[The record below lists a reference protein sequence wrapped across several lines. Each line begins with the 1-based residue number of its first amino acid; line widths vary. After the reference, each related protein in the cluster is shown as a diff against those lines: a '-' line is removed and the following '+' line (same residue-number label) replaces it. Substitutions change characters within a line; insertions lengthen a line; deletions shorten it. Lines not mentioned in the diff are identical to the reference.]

1 MKPWQGILVATHLPF
16 REDFSIDY
24 DAYGDHVNWLLDN
37 GCDGVTPNGSLGE
50 YQTLSA
56 DERRRIVIT
65 AVEASQGRG
74 PVVPGV
80 AAYGAR
86 ESQHLAAEAADVGA
100 AAVLLL
106 PPNAYRADEATV
118 LAHFRQVAEVGIPII
133 AYNNPIDTKV
143 DLTPAILARLF
154 HEGLIVAVKEFSG
167 DVRRAYEIR
176 EVAPDLDVL
185 IGSDDV
191 ALEVGMAGATGWI
204 GGYNNVFPNTCRQ
217 LFDAAIAVDATAAVP
232 LFRSLHQL
240 LRWDSKTEFVQAIK
254 LSLDIVGRVGGK
266 CRPPRSPLRPDQ
278 ELAVRLATEA
288 AVQAGY
294 H

>member
-1 MKPWQGILVATHLPF
+1 LKAWQGILVATHLPF
-16 REDFSIDY
+16 HEDLSINFE
-24 DAYGDHVNWLLDN
+24 AYGDHVNWLLAN

-56 DERRRIVIT
+56 DERRRVVVT

-74 PVVPGV
+74 RVVPGV

-86 ESQHLAAEAADVGA
+86 EAQQLAAEAADIGA
-100 AAVLLL
+100 EAVLLL
-106 PPNAYRADEATV
+106 PPNSYRADETTV

-143 DLTPAILARLF
+143 DLTPEILARLF

-167 DVRRAYEIR
+167 DVRRSYEIR
-176 EVAPDLDVL
+176 EVAPGLDVL

-204 GGYNNVFPNTCRQ
+204 GGYNNVFPNTCRE
-217 LFDAAIAVDATAAVP
+217 LFDAAIAVDTKVAVP
-232 LFRSLHQL
+232 LFRSLHPL

-254 LSLDIVGRVGGK
+254 LSLEIVGRVGGK
-266 CRPPRSPLRPDQ
+266 CRPPRSPLKPEQ
-278 ELAVRLATEA
+278 EAAVRLATEA
-288 AVQAGY
+288 AVAAGY